1 MKKPTLEQA
10 VKALEYNENFQ
21 VVIEFIEMQKESS
34 LAELYRANTDQV
46 QQISGELIASD
57 RILKVFRSVM

>member
-10 VKALEYNENFQ
+10 VKALEHNENFQ

-34 LAELYRANTDQV
+34 LAELYRANNDQV

-57 RILKVFRSVM
+57 RILKTLKWIL

>member
-10 VKALEYNENFQ
+10 VKALEHNENFQ
-21 VVIEFIEMQKESS
+21 VVVEFVEQQKEAS
-34 LAELYRANTDQV
+34 LSELYRANTDQV

>member
-10 VKALEYNENFQ
+10 VKALEHNENFQ
-21 VVIEFIEMQKESS
+21 VIVEFVAGQKEAS
-34 LAELYRANTDQV
+34 LSELYRANTDQV

>member
-10 VKALEYNENFQ
+10 VKALEHNENFQ

-34 LAELYRANTDQV
+34 LGELYRANNDQV

>member
-10 VKALEYNENFQ
+10 VKALEYNEDFQ